1 MSGRSGEPGPPPD
14 AVARSRRRQRN
25 ITLAMGAVAFVA
37 LAGLF
42 IEYGFPDPR
51 HTAIWHEVQTNCAL
65 LFILL
70 QCARPAVSLNPF
82 RHLREHRLDYA
93 LMFLLVFGLVAAAS
107 LQNSPEFRYLAG
119 HGAAESLDAINVLA
133 IQCYLVFLVILKSP
147 WFHRALLALPFGAIT
162 ALWTSFAALIGLS
175 TLLLMTPGAAAPG
188 RSVTWVQALFTAT
201 SAACVTGLS
210 VVDTGTHW
218 SPFGQGVI
226 LATIQLGGLGILT
239 LTGSVALL
247 GGGPLGSRERRS
259 LAEISETDALPQ
271 VRAALVR
278 PLMLTALIE
287 AAGAL
292 LLFRTWWNPDGHVM
306 RQVWQAIF
314 HSVSAFCNAGFSLFS
329 DQLAGYRDDPLTLG
343 IIAALIVAG
352 GLGFGTLWDL
362 IRVRLTAQSRAALL
376 SIAVLIPAGGLGI
389 WVLERDRALAACP
402 EGTRL
407 LNALF
412 LSVSSRTAGFQTT
425 DLGGLTLAGS
435 ALIIV
440 LMLIGGAPGSTA
452 GGIKTT
458 TFWAIAAR
466 HQAAA
471 YRRRA
476 LAVAVAVPAVFTAA
490 GVLISWITAAAIGGI
505 WFESASAVGTVGLS
519 RGITASL
526 PPAAHLVLVAA
537 MFFGRVGPFII
548 AFALRRQD
556 RRAGVAV
563 SHEPYL
569 IG

>member
-1 MSGRSGEPGPPPD
+1 MNGRPGDPD
-14 AVARSRRRQRN
+14 PARDAAARSRRRQRN
-25 ITLAMGAVAFVA
+25 LTLAMGAVAFVA
-37 LAGLF
+37 FAGLL

-51 HTAIWHEVQTNCAL
+51 HTAIWHEVQTDCAL

-70 QCARPAVSLNPF
+70 QCARPAVSRAPI
-82 RHLREHRLDYA
+82 RYLREHRLDYA
-93 LMFLLVFGLVAAAS
+93 LMFLLVFGLAAAAS
-107 LQNSPEFRYLAG
+107 LKGSPEVRYLAG

-133 IQCYLVFLVILKSP
+133 IQCYLLFLVVLKSP
-147 WFHRALLALPFGAIT
+147 WVHRALLALPFGAVT
-162 ALWTSFAALIGLS
+162 ALWTSFAALIGAA

-201 SAACVTGLS
+201 SAACVTGLT
-210 VVDTGTHW
+210 VVDTGVHW

-226 LATIQLGGLGILT
+226 LATLQLGGLGILT
-239 LTGSVALL
+239 LTGSVALIA
-247 GGGPLGSRERRS
+247 GAPLRSRERRS
-259 LAEISETDALPQ
+259 LAEISETDVLPQ

-278 PLMLTALIE
+278 PLLFTAVLE

-292 LLFRTWWNPDGHVM
+292 LLFRAWWDPDGDLLLQV
-306 RQVWQAIF
+306 RQAVF
-314 HSVSAFCNAGFSLFS
+314 HSVSAFCNAGFSVFS
-329 DQLAGYRDDPLTLG
+329 DQLYRHRDDPATLG

-352 GLGFGTLWDL
+352 GLGFGTLRDL
-362 IRVRLTAQSRAALL
+362 ARARLTAQSRAALL

-389 WVLERDRALAACP
+389 WLFERHHALSACP

-412 LSVSSRTAGFQTT
+412 LSVSARTAGFQTT

-458 TFWAIAAR
+458 TLWAIAAR
-466 HQAAA
+466 GQPAA

-476 LAVAVAVPAVFTAA
+476 LAVAIAVPAATVVSGILISWFTAA
-490 GVLISWITAAAIGGI
+490 AVGGI

-526 PPAAHLVLVAA
+526 PPAALLVLVAA
-537 MFFGRVGPFII
+537 MFFGRVGPFIL
-548 AFALRRQD
+548 AFALRRRD
-556 RRAGVAV
+556 RRAGAEVAQ
-563 SHEPYL
+563 EPYL